1 MVAADR
7 LCVYCRERPVD
18 PAWRP
23 FCSRRCQLQ
32 DLARWVDGDYRL
44 PGEPLADPEAPEED
58 AEGRPRLPHEP

>member
-7 LCVYCRERPVD
+7 LCAYCRRRPID

-32 DLARWVDGDYRL
+32 DLAHWVDGDYRL
-44 PGEPLADPEAPEED
+44 PAEPVLEPEPD
-58 AEGRPRLPHEP
+58 DDGRPHDA